1 MDEKDEIK
9 EIEDISE
16 INLNYEIQKDNK
28 LNSNENRD
36 ISNINIKN
44 SSGWILR
51 IYLSVLRLKKL
62 LAKNKEIFVKI

>member
-28 LNSNENRD
+28 LNSNEIKD
-36 ISNINIKN
+36 ISSANIKN
-44 SSGWILR
+44 SSLFSQKLIL
-51 IYLSVLRLKKL
+51 LQKKNSYFNI
-62 LAKNKEIFVKI
+62 KYK